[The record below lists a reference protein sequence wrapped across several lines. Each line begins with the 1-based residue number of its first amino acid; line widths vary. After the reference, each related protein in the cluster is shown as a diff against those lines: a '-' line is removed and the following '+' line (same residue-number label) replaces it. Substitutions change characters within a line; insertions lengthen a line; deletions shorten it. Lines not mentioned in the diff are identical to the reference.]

1 MSTMAQK
8 FWLVLLL
15 AGLLMA
21 GTVAGCAA
29 NQVNQPEQ
37 EEQKEAAEPQIAEG
51 ITVNG
56 TVVEAAGKRVDVADK
71 NSYIHAIESCQWIE
85 KNKLMIQCRVS
96 GYNSQPLYL
105 AVYDVVRDMYVYEQY
120 GKQFVWQNDDLDTLI
135 YVVDYAHAG
144 QSSQVLNKNDVVLYT
159 SGAQQQIKAVSYV
172 PKGIKVEVT
181 NLHDEDSQQILVETA
196 V

>member
-1 MSTMAQK
+1 MGTMVQK

-71 NSYIHAIESCQWIE
+71 NSYIRAIESCQWIE

-105 AVYDVVRDMYVYEQY
+105 EVYDVVRDMYVYEQY

-159 SGAQQQIKAVSYV
+159 SGAQQQIKAVS
-172 PKGIKVEVT
+172 
-181 NLHDEDSQQILVETA
+181 
-196 V
+196 